1 MWSHE
6 RDSVIV
12 MQSKSKGT
20 ELKESGVGGGGE
32 VRSRYL
38 QRELLL

>member
-20 ELKESGVGGGGE
+20 ELKESGVGGCGE